1 MIKDASAMCQ
11 QNPPISLFFDVY
23 AQTPYAYAFL
33 QFLRIMDGI
42 IWNNNFSSLF
52 QAGTSQNCH
61 IFLHIRKAFPGL
73 LKMGTVPEGLD
84 TRSREAYKQRNRETE
99 KRQTEEQKNRK
110 RKIEQQR
117 NKKGLRVK
125 KGELT
130 SGSVREMFDNI
141 WVFGSVDRGFEVCK
155 LLVSL
160 AKLFVL
166 LWKQVEASG
175 RTGVDLH
182 SLSLSF

>member
-1 MIKDASAMCQ
+1 
-11 QNPPISLFFDVY
+11 
-23 AQTPYAYAFL
+23 
-33 QFLRIMDGI
+33 
-42 IWNNNFSSLF
+42 
-52 QAGTSQNCH
+52 
-61 IFLHIRKAFPGL
+61 
-73 LKMGTVPEGLD
+73 MGTVPEGLD

-175 RTGVDLH
+175 RTEERRRKDGRAGC
-182 SLSLSF
+182 